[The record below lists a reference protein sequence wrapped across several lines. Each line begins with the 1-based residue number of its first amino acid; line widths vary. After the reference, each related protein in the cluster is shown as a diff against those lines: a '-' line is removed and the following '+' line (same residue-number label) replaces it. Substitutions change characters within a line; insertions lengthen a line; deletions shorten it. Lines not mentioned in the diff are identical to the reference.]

1 MAPTKIIEVKEKF
14 DHHFI
19 AKKKVIYERAKFNQR
34 AQGQDELVENFIA
47 DLSSSLILRTL

>member
-14 DHHFI
+14 DHYFI

-47 DLSSSLILRTL
+47 DLSSSRILRTL